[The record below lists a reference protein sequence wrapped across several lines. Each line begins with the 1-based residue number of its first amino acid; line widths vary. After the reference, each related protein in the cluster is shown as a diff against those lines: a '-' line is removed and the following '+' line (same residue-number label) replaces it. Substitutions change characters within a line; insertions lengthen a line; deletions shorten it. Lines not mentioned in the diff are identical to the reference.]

1 MSGRGGKDLSSR
13 SSRKSARKAAANE
26 ELQPRG
32 IPLLYQLLALIM
44 MFFVIAGVVVIND
57 DEPQHP
63 HHQQSGGA
71 AGRAASL
78 ENYPIHLPRNNVMY
92 QVFTRYGIEIP
103 TTRNELQRAYRVASL
118 RVHPDR
124 PSGDTNL
131 YQEFSDAYD
140 RFLHEGSFF
149 GLKDRKHKYD
159 LLYYVTTNKLDMDML
174 KQMVHR
180 MLKVLPH
187 EHKEKMVKHAS
198 NITNTNKVVD
208 VFNKLTDKQQEQVI
222 SLLDK
227 VHKNKV
233 RRVSKRRV

>member
-1 MSGRGGKDLSSR
+1 MSGRGGKDFSSR

-26 ELQPRG
+26 EHQP
-32 IPLLYQLLALIM
+32 IPVLYQLLALIM
-44 MFFVIAGVVVIND
+44 IFFVIAGIVVIND
-57 DEPQHP
+57 DEEPEHP

-71 AGRAASL
+71 SGRAASL

-124 PSGDTNL
+124 PGGDTSL

-140 RFLHEGSFF
+140 RFLHEGFY

-159 LLYYVTTNKLDMDML
+159 ILYYVTTNKLDMDML

-180 MLKVLPH
+180 MLKLLPH

-198 NITNTNKVVD
+198 NITNKKQVVD
-208 VFNKLTDKQQEQVI
+208 VFDKLTDKQKDQVI
-222 SLLDK
+222 SLLNK
-227 VHKNKV
+227 VHKKNKV
-233 RRVSKRRV
+233 RRVSKRRA